1 MSRSKINPQPVVA
14 QQSGESRGRFSAG
27 RKTQAVLRLLKGED
41 LEALSR
47 ELKVTAATLSQWR
60 EAFLA
65 AGQASLKSR
74 AADERDEQITR
85 LQSKVGEMTM
95 EVELLNEKIDRMEAG
110 VPFAARRSPPESDEQ
125 GHFRGVDL
133 HGQNLR
139 PPTRLPSLA
148 GAAID
153 RV

>member
-14 QQSGESRGRFSAG
+14 QQSGEDRGRFSSP
-27 RKTQAVLRLLKGED
+27 RKAQAVLRLLKGED

-74 AADERDEQITR
+74 PAGERDEQITR
-85 LQSKVGEMTM
+85 LTDQEMRAKLRAL
-95 EVELLNEKIDRMEAG
+95 EQENRRLRMEREILTKTA
-110 VPFAARRSPPESDEQ
+110 PRKWTFFASES
-125 GHFRGVDL
+125 R
-133 HGQNLR
+133 
-139 PPTRLPSLA
+139 
-148 GAAID
+148 
-153 RV
+153 